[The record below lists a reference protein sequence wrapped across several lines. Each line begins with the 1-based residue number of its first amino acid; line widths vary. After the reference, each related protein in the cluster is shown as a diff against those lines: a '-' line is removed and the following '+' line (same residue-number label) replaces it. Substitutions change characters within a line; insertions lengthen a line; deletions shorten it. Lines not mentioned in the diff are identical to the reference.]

1 MIRYS
6 VVYDKLLITRKC
18 DSIDVIDTAIS
29 NALETKILE
38 TDKVQT
44 TAEMIKYSNVSV
56 EEAAEIIRNCLR
68 GDDGMI
74 GFKSHLNMTKL
85 ALSVSENEEDR
96 QLAPK
101 IAAALAIAQPK
112 ELTIQKLD
120 EKKES

>member
-1 MIRYS
+1 
-6 VVYDKLLITRKC
+6 
-18 DSIDVIDTAIS
+18 
-29 NALETKILE
+29 
-38 TDKVQT
+38 
-44 TAEMIKYSNVSV
+44 
-56 EEAAEIIRNCLR
+56 
-68 GDDGMI
+68 MI